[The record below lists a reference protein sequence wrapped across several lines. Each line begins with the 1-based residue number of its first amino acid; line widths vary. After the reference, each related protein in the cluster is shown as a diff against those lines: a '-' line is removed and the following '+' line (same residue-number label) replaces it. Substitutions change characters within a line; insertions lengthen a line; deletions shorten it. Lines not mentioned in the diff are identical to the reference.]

1 MNYKIGNTSIV
12 NIGAK
17 PMATGQ
23 YFALQGILDLPKR
36 LGKTEHDWGTSIE
49 PFVHEMDIALDG
61 RTLTLHV
68 AILPSNLENF
78 KSACIASKTIA
89 FKYIYEIDEFEQEIL
104 EDEFDVVCKDEIKV
118 RKAGKYLLV
127 QVDFWQN
134 EFIQQ
139 PIEVVPSFSGVFRL
153 DNYDLR
159 KDFGISVS
167 QNNGHLNTAKRI
179 DVKTTEFY
187 ERTNY
192 RGQREVSFNCSMIGR
207 NFADIYYKMN
217 QLQSILMAP
226 GLRKMTYQN
235 ITFDVYF
242 KDGIKVNV
250 INERILTFVLK
261 GIVNDNHI

>member
-1 MNYKIGNTSIV
+1 MNYRVGSTSI
-12 NIGAK
+12 NAFGAM
-17 PMATGQ
+17 PVRTTQ
-23 YFALQGILDLPKR
+23 ALAIHGLLDLPKR

-49 PFVHEMDIALDG
+49 PFVNEKDISLDG

-68 AILPSNLENF
+68 AILPSNLESF
-78 KSACIASKTIA
+78 KTACISSKEIG
-89 FKYIYEIDEFEQEIL
+89 FSYRYEVGESDYEILMDTFE
-104 EDEFDVVCKDEIKV
+104 VVCKDEIKV
-118 RKAGKYLLV
+118 YNYGKYLLV

-134 EFIQQ
+134 EYIPQ
-139 PIEVVPSFSGVFRL
+139 PIEVTPSSSGTFRL

-159 KDFGISVS
+159 KDFGISIRQS
-167 QNNGHLNTAKRI
+167 SNLSNTAKRI

-192 RGQREVSFNCSMIGR
+192 RGQREVYFKCSMIGN

-217 QLQSILMAP
+217 QFESILIAPELRRMAVEN
-226 GLRKMTYQN
+226 K
-235 ITFDVYF
+235 TFDVYF

-250 INERILTFVLK
+250 VNERILDFTLK